1 MNKEELYLSFE
12 NKFRGTREQIINL
25 LSNYDGS
32 LNYCF
37 NNFNNPKILD
47 IGCGRGE
54 WLQKLKELG
63 LDAIGIENNRKMVEF
78 CRELE
83 LNVLEG
89 DAISLMN
96 TFDDESF
103 TIISIFHVVEHLNS
117 DYLDELLTE
126 CKRLM
131 CPEGLLIIETPSI
144 DNLIVSSNHFY
155 LDNTHITHINSS
167 QIIFRLENLGF
178 KSSRPY
184 FINSGPLSNAHNMNL
199 TRVLNGISQDLCI
212 ISSLSDFL
220 NHDLNESKLIIEDS
234 LDIGLTTLNAASEF
248 DHELNILRSNVFDQ
262 NKEIRELKKNLLD
275 LQRNFQVLNN
285 FLNKLQNNIFYKFFK
300 YIMKFLRRIK
310 KKFFSILKKIIKLI
324 FHFSKT
330 VTPLRLINIA
340 KSNQTLLPI
349 IFLIFRRL
357 GMKSLTLKFITIFS
371 KTKSYSTITTKINH
385 RLLKRFKISSNSK
398 KIYKQLKNLS

>member
-262 NKEIRELKKNLLD
+262 NKEILELKKNLLD

-310 KKFFSILKKIIKLI
+310 KKIFSILKKIIKLI

-340 KSNQTLLPI
+340 KNNQTLLPI